1 MLTFTDRRLIKFFQ
15 LNYIINIR
23 FVILYLFEIH
33 LLFKKNIIYVLYRS
47 TISITFIVCEN

>member
-1 MLTFTDRRLIKFFQ
+1 MLTFADRRLIKFFQ
-15 LNYIINIR
+15 LNDIINVR